1 MAPGDRRVGQRLL
14 QRHAAAAPAH
24 DPHPL
29 GPDRQ
34 RVIRRCADRPPG
46 PGQLRGRQGGP
57 QLRHQGARARSRDPR
72 RHGERRGPRHRR
84 DPDDGR
90 AVRRPG
96 HRAAGAHEPPGGP
109 RGDRRRRVVPGVG
122 GCLLRDRTGHLG
134 ERQHDLLP
142 VLQQAAP
149 RAKLIDI
156 TVATP
161 REIAAADATIGVCSA
176 QVLAQAKQ
184 LRWIQWPAAGVER
197 CVQQPLMRE
206 RHLLLTNLQRTMGP
220 SMAEHVLGMMLM
232 LSRHLDYFLK
242 EQQQAHWAEDNTPHL
257 ADLEG
262 KTVLVVGLGGIGTEV
277 ARRTHAFGMRVI
289 ATRASGRTG
298 PDYVSYVGLPDELL
312 KLAKDADFVVNCA
325 PLTPQ
330 TTGIFNHE
338 FFASLKPGA
347 YFISVGRGRSTV
359 TADLIAA
366 LESGK
371 LAGAGLDVVDP
382 EPLPSDSPLW
392 RLPNVIVTPHVSADT
407 PLAEEQRTAL
417 LRENLRRYAAG
428 EPMLS
433 VVDIECGY

>member
-1 MAPGDRRVGQRLL
+1 MLVRPPPGRSVAHRRVLI
-14 QRHAAAAPAH
+14 AAATSSTCALLASASVLSAEAPAVQSASAAQLIENPGLH
-24 DPHPL
+24 VASQPVRERP
-29 GPDRQ
+29 GW
-34 RVIRRCADRPPG
+34 RPPRIG
-46 PGQLRGRQGGP
+46 LV
-57 QLRHQGARARSRDPR
+57 GA
-72 RHGERRGPRHRR
+72 
-84 DPDDGR
+84 
-90 AVRRPG
+90 
-96 HRAAGAHEPPGGP
+96 
-109 RGDRRRRVVPGVG
+109 
-122 GCLLRDRTGHLG
+122 
-134 ERQHDLLP
+134 RQHDLLP

-156 TVATP
+156 AAATP
-161 REIAAADATIGVCSA
+161 REIAAADVTFGVCSA
-176 QVLAQAKQ
+176 EVLAQAKQ
-184 LRWIQWPAAGVER
+184 LQWIQWPAAGVER

-206 RHLLLTNLQRTMGP
+206 RHLLLTNLPRTMGP

-242 EQQQAHWAEDNTPHL
+242 EQQQAHWAEDNTPQL

-277 ARRTHAFGMRVI
+277 ARRAHAFGMRVT

-298 PDYVSYVGLPDELL
+298 PEYVSYVGLPDELL
-312 KLAKDADFVVNCA
+312 KLAKDADLVVNCP

-330 TTGIFNHE
+330 TSGIFNKD
-338 FFASLKPGA
+338 FFAPLRPSA

-382 EPLPSDSPLW
+382 EPLPPESPLW
-392 RLPNVIVTPHVSADT
+392 HLPNVIITPHVSAET
-407 PLAEEQRTAL
+407 AVAEVQRNAVL
-417 LRENLRRYAAG
+417 VENLRRYVAG

-433 VVDIECGY
+433 VVDIERGY

>member
-1 MAPGDRRVGQRLL
+1 MLITPRVLMAAVATLGLCALL
-14 QRHAAAAPAH
+14 APARA
-24 DPHPL
+24 L
-29 GPDRQ
+29 GAAEPSVPGASAAQLIEKLGLRIAAQ
-34 RVIRRCADRPPG
+34 PVRERPGWRPPRIVLVNE
-46 PGQLRGRQGGP
+46 QL
-57 QLRHQGARARSRDPR
+57 
-72 RHGERRGPRHRR
+72 
-84 DPDDGR
+84 
-90 AVRRPG
+90 
-96 HRAAGAHEPPGGP
+96 HE
-109 RGDRRRRVVPGVG
+109 
-122 GCLLRDRTGHLG
+122 
-134 ERQHDLLP
+134 LLP
-142 VLQQAAP
+142 ALRQEAP
-149 RAKLIDI
+149 RAKLID
-156 TVATP
+156 VSAATP

-176 QVLAQAKQ
+176 EVLAQAKQ
-184 LRWIQWPAAGVER
+184 LQWIQWPAAGVEH

-220 SMAEHVLGMMLM
+220 SMAEHVLGMMLV

-242 EQQQAHWAEDNTPHL
+242 EQQQARWVGDNAPHL

-277 ARRTHAFGMRVI
+277 ARRAHAFGMRVI

-298 PDYVSYVGLPDELL
+298 PDYVSYIGLPDELL
-312 KLAKDADFVVNCA
+312 KLAEDADFIVNCA

-330 TTGIFNHE
+330 TTGIFNRE

-366 LESGK
+366 LNGGQ

-392 RLPNVIVTPHVSADT
+392 RLPNLIITPHVSADT

-417 LRENLRRYAAG
+417 LRENLRRYVAG

-433 VVDIECGY
+433 VVDIERGY

>member
-1 MAPGDRRVGQRLL
+1 MLIAPRVLMAAVATLGLCAVL
-14 QRHAAAAPAH
+14 APARA
-24 DPHPL
+24 L
-29 GPDRQ
+29 GAAEPSVQGASAARLIEKLGL
-34 RVIRRCADRPPG
+34 RVAPQPVRERPGWRPPRIVLVDE
-46 PGQLRGRQGGP
+46 QL
-57 QLRHQGARARSRDPR
+57 
-72 RHGERRGPRHRR
+72 
-84 DPDDGR
+84 
-90 AVRRPG
+90 
-96 HRAAGAHEPPGGP
+96 HE
-109 RGDRRRRVVPGVG
+109 
-122 GCLLRDRTGHLG
+122 
-134 ERQHDLLP
+134 LLP
-142 VLQQAAP
+142 ALQQEAP
-149 RAKLIDI
+149 RAKLIE
-156 TVATP
+156 VSAATP

-184 LRWIQWPAAGVER
+184 LQWIQWPAAGVER
-197 CVQQPLMRE
+197 CVQQPLMHE

-220 SMAEHVLGMMLM
+220 SMAEHVLGMMLV

-242 EQQQAHWAEDNTPHL
+242 EQQQARWVGDDAPHL

-277 ARRTHAFGMRVI
+277 ARRAHAFGMRVI

-312 KLAKDADFVVNCA
+312 KLAKDAEFIVNCA

-330 TTGIFNHE
+330 TTGIFNRE
-338 FFASLKPGA
+338 FFAGLKPGA

-366 LESGK
+366 LKGGQ

-382 EPLPSDSPLW
+382 EPLPADSPLW
-392 RLPNVIVTPHVSADT
+392 RLPNLIITPHVSADT

-417 LRENLRRYAAG
+417 LRENLRRYVAG

-433 VVDIECGY
+433 VVDIERGY

>member
-1 MAPGDRRVGQRLL
+1 ML
-14 QRHAAAAPAH
+14 
-24 DPHPL
+24 
-29 GPDRQ
+29 
-34 RVIRRCADRPPG
+34 I
-46 PGQLRGRQGGP
+46 
-57 QLRHQGARARSRDPR
+57 
-72 RHGERRGPRHRR
+72 
-84 DPDDGR
+84 
-90 AVRRPG
+90 RPG
-96 HRAAGAHEPPGGP
+96 VLTAAVTLSLCALIAPTRSLATSVSADEASAAQLIETLGLRVAAQPVRERAGWRTP
-109 RGDRRRRVVPGVG
+109 RIVLVNEE
-122 GCLLRDRTGHLG
+122 L
-134 ERQHDLLP
+134 HDQLA
-142 VLQQAAP
+142 VLQQVAP
-149 RAKLIDI
+149 RAKFIGI
-156 TVATP
+156 STATP

-176 QVLAQAKQ
+176 EVLAQAKQ
-184 LRWIQWPAAGVER
+184 LQWIQWPAAGVER

-242 EQQQAHWAEDNTPHL
+242 EQQQAHWVKDDAPHL

-277 ARRTHAFGMRVI
+277 ARRAHAFGMRVI

-298 PDYVSYVGLPDELL
+298 PDYVSYVGLPDEML

-330 TTGIFNHE
+330 TTGIFNRE
-338 FFASLKPGA
+338 FFAGMKPGA

-366 LESGK
+366 LNTGR

-392 RLPNVIVTPHVSADT
+392 RLPNLIITPHVSADT
-407 PLAEEQRTAL
+407 PLAEEQRAAV
-417 LRENLRRYAAG
+417 LRENLRRYVAG

-433 VVDIECGY
+433 VVDIERGY